1 MIPRVVEMAAEVAA
15 TFTTPQLED
24 YGNII
29 LNGYAT
35 TGPNTVNQKAWQYKE
50 TTTAPVNLPSLTSV
64 QPALKGWTNNYQEYY
79 TQLQPNGYGV
89 NPGDPTM
96 FEFAVNSFTAQ
107 QGAVATL
114 GAIQTGY
121 GYTPGSY
128 TGVATVGGS
137 GTGATLDIVVGAS
150 GTITSVILNSPGS
163 NYAAGN
169 GLGVASPGPLG
180 TGLSFSVAV
189 ASVTNVS
196 PAGQP
201 KWNQAP
207 RRYSQAQ
214 LAPFVPPNNNPAAIQ
229 YSYMYPIAN
238 NLTAPPI
245 GALTG
250 VTPPPPPAIPTYT
263 LSTTPTA
270 ATENTVISTTVSTT
284 NVPDGTLVY
293 WRMNGSGVTSS
304 FFTSNVLQG
313 TATVTSG
320 SANFAQTLAASL
332 PAGGPYTLGVTL
344 YSNPGYT
351 QQVGTTSVVISITP
365 GVTPS
370 TPELGVYIDLYQYRN
385 TGGVYP
391 DGSYVGL
398 NPNMRAANI
407 NTLLPSLDK
416 FYILLEAQIHSDGK
430 LYFGTNVGNPAALV
444 LNAAGTNWADNTGS
458 VSGGYV
464 SPTNPDYAYSAY
476 AIKNS
481 IYYLSQ
487 QSAWSTKN
495 LMLSVGGYLL
505 SQTMDQ
511 AGNSVL
517 LAQTAAD
524 QIATLVQITGA
535 VGVDLDYEPVGQ
547 PCIPPNMALLCQKIQ
562 TAVKALDPTY
572 EVHLTIIPPL
582 SQADPDLKISTALAC
597 QGYVD
602 QINIM
607 TYDDPNNLDQSPYQP
622 GNATVYNHTG
632 VGRSVQSVQ
641 WFLDQGVTRDKLG
654 MGIAGYGRNSASGQ
668 AFTNNGT
675 PYDQI
680 VRIAGSGGAV
690 DPQFM
695 LGRLNAAV
703 PIVNPN
709 PTSQGNFYYSPT
721 TAVWGFDSVDT
732 IADKVQASSNLGIR
746 AVFMWQLSND
756 YSNPAS
762 VLPAG
767 NPLANF
773 ALVKGAQAAIAAL

>member
-1 MIPRVVEMAAEVAA
+1 
-15 TFTTPQLED
+15 
-24 YGNII
+24 
-29 LNGYAT
+29 
-35 TGPNTVNQKAWQYKE
+35 
-50 TTTAPVNLPSLTSV
+50 
-64 QPALKGWTNNYQEYY
+64 
-79 TQLQPNGYGV
+79 
-89 NPGDPTM
+89 
-96 FEFAVNSFTAQ
+96 
-107 QGAVATL
+107 
-114 GAIQTGY
+114 
-121 GYTPGSY
+121 
-128 TGVATVGGS
+128 
-137 GTGATLDIVVGAS
+137 
-150 GTITSVILNSPGS
+150 
-163 NYAAGN
+163 
-169 GLGVASPGPLG
+169 
-180 TGLSFSVAV
+180 
-189 ASVTNVS
+189 
-196 PAGQP
+196 
-201 KWNQAP
+201 
-207 RRYSQAQ
+207 
-214 LAPFVPPNNNPAAIQ
+214 
-229 YSYMYPIAN
+229 
-238 NLTAPPI
+238 
-245 GALTG
+245 
-250 VTPPPPPAIPTYT
+250 
-263 LSTTPTA
+263 
-270 ATENTVISTTVSTT
+270 
-284 NVPDGTLVY
+284 
-293 WRMNGSGVTSS
+293 
-304 FFTSNVLQG
+304 
-313 TATVTSG
+313 
-320 SANFAQTLAASL
+320 
-332 PAGGPYTLGVTL
+332 
-344 YSNPGYT
+344 
-351 QQVGTTSVVISITP
+351 
-365 GVTPS
+365 
-370 TPELGVYIDLYQYRN
+370 
-385 TGGVYP
+385 
-391 DGSYVGL
+391 
-398 NPNMRAANI
+398 MRAANI
-407 NTLLPSLDK
+407 NTILPSLDK
-416 FYILLEAQIHSDGK
+416 FYVLLEAQIHSDGK

-464 SPTNPDYAYSAY
+464 SPTNPDYTYSAY

-511 AGNSVL
+511 AGGSAL

-547 PCIPPNMALLCQKIQ
+547 PCIPANMALLCQKIQ

-572 EVHLTIIPPL
+572 EIHLTIIPPL
-582 SQADPDLKISTALAC
+582 SLADPDLKISTALAC

-680 VRIAGSGGAV
+680 VRIAGSSGAA

-709 PTSQGNFYYSPT
+709 PTTQGNFYYSPT

-746 AVFMWQLSND
+746 AVFAWQLSND
-756 YSNPAS
+756 YSDPAS

-773 ALVKGAQAAIAAL
+773 ALVKAAQAAIANL

>member
-1 MIPRVVEMAAEVAA
+1 MANEVAN
-15 TFTTPQLED
+15 TFSAPQLAE

-29 LNGYAT
+29 LNGYSETVA
-35 TGPNTVNQKAWQYKE
+35 NTDNVKAWQYRE
-50 TTTAPVNLPSLTSV
+50 TNTPPVDLPSV
-64 QPALKGWTNNYQEYY
+64 QQVTPALKGWSTNYMEYY
-79 TQLQPNGYGV
+79 TQLMPNAYGV

-96 FEFAVNSFTAQ
+96 FHYSVNSF
-107 QGAVATL
+107 V
-114 GAIQTGY
+114 
-121 GYTPGSY
+121 
-128 TGVATVGGS
+128 
-137 GTGATLDIVVGAS
+137 
-150 GTITSVILNSPGS
+150 
-163 NYAAGN
+163 
-169 GLGVASPGPLG
+169 
-180 TGLSFSVAV
+180 
-189 ASVTNVS
+189 
-196 PAGQP
+196 AGQP
-201 KWNQAP
+201 KWNQVP
-207 RRYSQAQ
+207 HRFFQNQ
-214 LAPFVPPNNNPAAIQ
+214 VAPFVPPNNNSQAIP
-229 YSYMYPIAN
+229 YSYVYSIVN
-238 NLTAPPI
+238 NLTSPPI

-250 VTPPPPPAIPTYT
+250 ATPPPPPAIPTYT

-284 NVPDGTLVY
+284 NVTDGTLVY
-293 WRMNGSGVTSS
+293 WRMNGSGITSS

-313 TATVTSG
+313 SATVTSNTA
-320 SANFAQTLAASL
+320 SFAQTLAASL

-416 FYILLEAQIHSDGK
+416 FYILIEAQIYSDGK
-430 LYFGTNVGNPAALV
+430 LYFGTNVGNSAALV
-444 LNAAGTNWADNTGS
+444 LNAGGTDWADNTGS

-487 QSAWSTKN
+487 QTAWTTKN
-495 LMLSVGGYLL
+495 LILSVGGYNL
-505 SQTMDQ
+505 SQYMDQ
-511 AGNSVL
+511 AGSNAG
-517 LAQTAAD
+517 LAQTAAN
-524 QIATLVQITGA
+524 QIAKLVQITGA

-547 PCIPPNMALLCQKIQ
+547 PCVPANMALLCQKIQ

-582 SQADPDLKISTALAC
+582 SLADPDLKISTALAC

-680 VRIAGSGGAV
+680 VRIAGSGGAA

-709 PTSQGNFYYSPT
+709 PTTQGNFYYSPT

>member
-1 MIPRVVEMAAEVAA
+1 
-15 TFTTPQLED
+15 
-24 YGNII
+24 
-29 LNGYAT
+29 
-35 TGPNTVNQKAWQYKE
+35 
-50 TTTAPVNLPSLTSV
+50 
-64 QPALKGWTNNYQEYY
+64 
-79 TQLQPNGYGV
+79 
-89 NPGDPTM
+89 
-96 FEFAVNSFTAQ
+96 
-107 QGAVATL
+107 
-114 GAIQTGY
+114 
-121 GYTPGSY
+121 
-128 TGVATVGGS
+128 
-137 GTGATLDIVVGAS
+137 
-150 GTITSVILNSPGS
+150 
-163 NYAAGN
+163 
-169 GLGVASPGPLG
+169 
-180 TGLSFSVAV
+180 
-189 ASVTNVS
+189 
-196 PAGQP
+196 
-201 KWNQAP
+201 
-207 RRYSQAQ
+207 
-214 LAPFVPPNNNPAAIQ
+214 
-229 YSYMYPIAN
+229 
-238 NLTAPPI
+238 
-245 GALTG
+245 
-250 VTPPPPPAIPTYT
+250 
-263 LSTTPTA
+263 
-270 ATENTVISTTVSTT
+270 
-284 NVPDGTLVY
+284 
-293 WRMNGSGVTSS
+293 
-304 FFTSNVLQG
+304 
-313 TATVTSG
+313 
-320 SANFAQTLAASL
+320 
-332 PAGGPYTLGVTL
+332 
-344 YSNPGYT
+344 
-351 QQVGTTSVVISITP
+351 
-365 GVTPS
+365 
-370 TPELGVYIDLYQYRN
+370 
-385 TGGVYP
+385 
-391 DGSYVGL
+391 
-398 NPNMRAANI
+398 
-407 NTLLPSLDK
+407 
-416 FYILLEAQIHSDGK
+416 
-430 LYFGTNVGNPAALV
+430 
-444 LNAAGTNWADNTGS
+444 
-458 VSGGYV
+458 
-464 SPTNPDYAYSAY
+464 
-476 AIKNS
+476 
-481 IYYLSQ
+481 
-487 QSAWSTKN
+487 
-495 LMLSVGGYLL
+495 
-505 SQTMDQ
+505 
-511 AGNSVL
+511 
-517 LAQTAAD
+517 
-524 QIATLVQITGA
+524 VQITGA

-547 PCIPPNMALLCQKIQ
+547 PCVPANMALLCQKIQ